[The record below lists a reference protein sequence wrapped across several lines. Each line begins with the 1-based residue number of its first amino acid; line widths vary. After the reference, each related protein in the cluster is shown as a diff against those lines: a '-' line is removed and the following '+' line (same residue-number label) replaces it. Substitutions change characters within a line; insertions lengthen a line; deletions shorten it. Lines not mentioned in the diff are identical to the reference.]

1 MEINSNRN
9 VGPSVNINT
18 KFRIFDQSA
27 EFITSHLPHSSIVHE
42 TPIHMNNNSTAPTS
56 ILRPHAQ
63 FQRHPLIA
71 NISPNISQ
79 QELNH
84 QQQILINE
92 LLNEKYLAAQEKEI
106 AILKERNMQLE
117 KAEKKRKEQE
127 RQRSISRRIVHNAS
141 TNQLEK
147 ILNAKKR
154 PFSWIFV
161 DWEQVFSIN

>member
-1 MEINSNRN
+1 
-9 VGPSVNINT
+9 
-18 KFRIFDQSA
+18 
-27 EFITSHLPHSSIVHE
+27 
-42 TPIHMNNNSTAPTS
+42 MNNNSTAPTS

-92 LLNEKYLAAQEKEI
+92 LLNEKYLAAQEREI
-106 AILKERNMQLE
+106 AILKERNMQFE
-117 KAEKKRKEQE
+117 KAEKKRKKQE
-127 RQRSISRRIVHNAS
+127 RHRSISRRIVHKAS

-147 ILNAKKR
+147 IGNAKKQ

-161 DWEQVFSIN
+161 DWEQVFSIT